1 MGTLLLKIVL
11 AAGFPI
17 TGDEAFFYQW
27 GVRPAWGYSDHPP
40 MVGWLLA
47 VLHGISDHPL
57 VLRSVTLL
65 VTSVIALGL
74 VDALMR
80 ILPAEREASAWM
92 AGAVYLALPWSWM
105 FVLVTTDTP
114 LLLFMA
120 ASAWCYVRANACP
133 GRGAGWYTLAG
144 GFVGLAFL
152 SKYFAVL
159 LGLACAVHILGW
171 RRDRWWALVLMFA
184 AALPS
189 IAVNVVF
196 NATHGWTNV
205 MFNVFNRNE
214 GGQWNLKT
222 PLTYAAMAL
231 YLLTP
236 WLLWQALRAPRAD
249 GVAPRTRQ
257 ALAVL
262 WLFPILLFAV
272 ISLRRTIGLHWVL
285 GFVPLFVA
293 WAALFLDAR
302 ALRRSLNWTLV
313 LSIPH
318 LLIVAAVAWAP
329 LSWWSSTKLHDKA
342 VFLRETPALVEA
354 LRRDM
359 PAGATLMA
367 RTYNPATMLAFH
379 HQQYVPVFG
388 VGRHHARQD
397 DQVVDFRDFRRPDPA
412 HLRLQPARPG
422 RLRAL
427 LRARQQP
434 GDRDRRRALLRGGR
448 HGLSLPALP
457 RHGADHHR
465 ARVPPGTDLAA
476 AAGQSVLRALR
487 LRRVLARALSPIC
500 HRTTSSELSPRSEV
514 RKAPRGSWS
523 SGISPAGSAAGPA
536 PRPRRASPHRAS
548 PAPARPP
555 TG

>member
-1 MGTLLLKIVL
+1 MKSPDFSIAASRRVFWLTFAGTLLLKIVI

-27 GVRPAWGYSDHPP
+27 GVFPAWGYSDHPP

-47 VLHGISDHPL
+47 VLHAISDAPL

-65 VTSVIALGL
+65 VTSVIALGM

-105 FVLVTTDTP
+105 FVLVTTDTL

-120 ASAWCYVRANACP
+120 VSAWCYVRANAAAD
-133 GRGAGWYTLAG
+133 RGAGWYALAG
-144 GFVGLAFL
+144 GFIGLAFL

-159 LGLACAVHILGW
+159 LGMAYTVHILGW
-171 RRDRWWALVLMFA
+171 RRDRWWALALMFA

-214 GGQWNLKT
+214 GSHWNLET

-236 WLLWQALRAPRAD
+236 WLLWQAVRAPRAER
-249 GVAPRTRQ
+249 VAPATRR

-285 GFVPLFVA
+285 GFVPFFVA

-302 ALRRSLNWTLV
+302 SLHRSWRWTLL
-313 LSIPH
+313 LSLPH
-318 LLIVAAVAWAP
+318 LLLVGALAWAP
-329 LSWWSSTKLHDKA
+329 LSLWQPAKLYERL
-342 VFLRETPALVEA
+342 VFTRETPALAAA
-354 LRRDM
+354 LKADL
-359 PAGATLMA
+359 PTGATLMA
-367 RTYNPATMLAFH
+367 RTYNPAAMLAFPH
-379 HQQYVPVFG
+379 GQYVPVFG

-397 DQVVDFRDFRRPDPA
+397 DQIVDFRTYDGQP
-412 HLRLQPARPG
+412 LRIFDYTEP
-422 RLRAL
+422 
-427 LRARQQP
+427 
-434 GDRDRRRALLRGGR
+434 
-448 HGLSLPALP
+448 
-457 RHGADHHR
+457 
-465 ARVPPGTDLAA
+465 DLADFQPFFA
-476 AAGQSVLRALR
+476 QVSKQKVVIEGVDFWMVDGTGFRFEPYREQ
-487 LRRVLARALSPIC
+487 VLAKIAQDFHDIPRWLPLLGNPFCERYGFAACSPQ
-500 HRTTSSELSPRSEV
+500 
-514 RKAPRGSWS
+514 G
-523 SGISPAGSAAGPA
+523 G
-536 PRPRRASPHRAS
+536 
-548 PAPARPP
+548 
-555 TG
+555 

>member
-1 MGTLLLKIVL
+1 MKPPDFSIAASRRLFWLIFAGTLLLKIVI

-47 VLHGISDHPL
+47 VLHGISDQPII
-57 VLRSVTLL
+57 LRSVTVL

-105 FVLVTTDTP
+105 FVLVTTDTL

-120 ASAWCYVRANACP
+120 VSAWCYVRANACP
-133 GRGAGWYTLAG
+133 DRGAGWYTLAG

-159 LGLACAVHILGW
+159 LGMAYAVHILGW
-171 RRDRWWALVLMFA
+171 RRDRWWAPLLMFA
-184 AALPS
+184 AALPA
-189 IAVNVVF
+189 IAVNVAF

-214 GGQWNLKT
+214 GGHWNLQT
-222 PLTYAAMAL
+222 PLTYVAMVG
-231 YLLTP
+231 YLFTP
-236 WLLWQALRAPRAD
+236 WLLWQAGRAPRAD
-249 GVAPRTRQ
+249 GVAPATRR

-302 ALRRSLNWTLV
+302 SLRRSLNGTLL
-313 LSIPH
+313 LSAPH

-329 LSWWSSTKLHDKA
+329 LSWWQPTRLHDRA
-342 VFLRETPALVEA
+342 VFLRETPVLVEA
-354 LRRDM
+354 LQRDM

-367 RTYNPATMLAFH
+367 RTYNPAAMLAFH

-397 DQVVDFRDFRRPDPA
+397 DQQVNFRDFDGQSLRIFDYNPPDLADFAPYFERVSSQVIEIEGVRFYA
-412 HLRLQPARPG
+412 VDGTGFRFQPYRDTVLTTIAREFHQVPTWLPLLGSPFCERYGFAECSPG
-422 RLRAL
+422 R
-427 LRARQQP
+427 
-434 GDRDRRRALLRGGR
+434 
-448 HGLSLPALP
+448 
-457 RHGADHHR
+457 
-465 ARVPPGTDLAA
+465 
-476 AAGQSVLRALR
+476 
-487 LRRVLARALSPIC
+487 
-500 HRTTSSELSPRSEV
+500 
-514 RKAPRGSWS
+514 
-523 SGISPAGSAAGPA
+523 
-536 PRPRRASPHRAS
+536 
-548 PAPARPP
+548 
-555 TG
+555 